1 MFSETVNPGFGG
13 RQRVICATKR
23 SWRSSHSSS
32 LMFTKQGTVYLCKL
46 NQQIALH
53 SLVNDRSNVCLNTL
67 MSNGTAYIQTE
78 WRCVKWLSVTSNGR
92 NISMVWCVCACI
104 SYSILS
110 ILR

>member
-1 MFSETVNPGFGG
+1 MFSETINPGFGG

-53 SLVNDRSNVCLNTL
+53 SIVNDRSNECLRSALWINRTSL
-67 MSNGTAYIQTE
+67 VKKRRLSRQTAIMI
-78 WRCVKWLSVTSNGR
+78 TSFR
-92 NISMVWCVCACI
+92 RRE
-104 SYSILS
+104 
-110 ILR
+110 LRSLNLFAF